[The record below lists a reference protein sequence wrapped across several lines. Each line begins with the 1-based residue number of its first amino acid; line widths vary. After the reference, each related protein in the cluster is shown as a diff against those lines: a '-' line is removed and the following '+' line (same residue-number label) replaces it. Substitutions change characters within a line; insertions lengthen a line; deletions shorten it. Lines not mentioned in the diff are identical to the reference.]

1 MKKHLFVLC
10 CVIMVIVAC
19 TTETKEYDY
28 ELERTETRTWPATGI
43 NQINAATVNGEISVA
58 ATLDTLITA
67 DITRSCRGEDSL
79 DAEDHIDD
87 IEVTDNIAGGQ
98 LNLEAD
104 MPDNDPG
111 RNYRA
116 DFDMTAPAA
125 MFLDLATV
133 NGEVLIQNMTAGVRV
148 RITNGAVTTENLS
161 GSIDVATVNGAMY
174 CDMEELAA
182 NQLALLTTTNG
193 EVTLL
198 LPSDVVAEFDA
209 ITTNGE
215 VMVTGFSSV
224 TYTTNQ
230 MSHKAGTIGSGGG
243 SATIDI
249 TVVNGN
255 ITIQAR

>member
-1 MKKHLFVLC
+1 MKKHLFVLL
-10 CVIMVIVAC
+10 CVMIGIVTC
-19 TTETKEYDY
+19 TTEKDYDY
-28 ELERTETRTWPATGI
+28 ELERTETRTWPAAGI
-43 NQINAATVNGEISVA
+43 NQINAATVNGAISVA

-87 IEVTDNIAGGQ
+87 IVVTDNVGAGQ

-104 MPDNDPG
+104 MPDGDSG
-111 RNYRA
+111 RDYRA
-116 DFDMTAPAA
+116 DFDLTTPAA

-133 NGEVLIQNMTAGVRV
+133 NGAVLIQNMTAGARV
-148 RITNGAVTTENLS
+148 RITNGAVTTENLR
-161 GSIDVATVNGAMY
+161 GGIDVATVNGAMY

-182 NQLALLTTTNG
+182 NQSALLATTNG

-215 VMVTGFSSV
+215 VMVTGFGSV

-230 MSHKAGTIGSGGG
+230 TSHKAGTIGSGGG

>member
-1 MKKHLFVLC
+1 MRKRLFVLC
-10 CVIMVIVAC
+10 CAIMVIAVC
-19 TTETKEYDY
+19 TTETPEYDY

-43 NQINAATVNGEISVA
+43 NQINAATVNGEIAVA

-79 DAEDHIDD
+79 DAEDHIDSVV
-87 IEVTDNIAGGQ
+87 VTDNIAAGQ
-98 LNLEAD
+98 LNLAAD
-104 MPDNDPG
+104 MPDNDPD

-116 DFDMTAPAA
+116 DFDMTAPASI
-125 MFLDLATV
+125 FLDLATV
-133 NGEVLIQNMTAGVRV
+133 NGEVLIQNMTAGARV
-148 RITNGAVTTENLS
+148 RITNGGVTTENLR
-161 GSIDVATVNGAMY
+161 GGIDVATVNGAMH

-182 NQLALLTTTNG
+182 NELAVLATTNG

-198 LPSDVVAEFDA
+198 VPSDVVAEFDA
-209 ITTNGE
+209 LTTNGQ
-215 VMVTGFSSV
+215 VTISGFSSV

-230 MSHKAGTIGSGGG
+230 MNHKAGTIGSGGG

-249 TVVNGN
+249 IVVNGD

>member
-1 MKKHLFVLC
+1 MKKHLFVLL
-10 CVIMVIVAC
+10 CVVISIVAC
-19 TTETKEYDY
+19 TTEKDYDY

-43 NQINAATVNGEISVA
+43 NHINAVTVNGEISVA
-58 ATLDTLITA
+58 STLDTLITA

-87 IEVTDNIAGGQ
+87 IVITDNIAAGQ

-104 MPDNDPG
+104 MPSDDPD

-125 MFLDLATV
+125 MFLDLTTT
-133 NGEVLIQNMTAGVRV
+133 NGDVLIQDMTGGARV
-148 RITNGAVTTENLS
+148 VITNGGVTTENLR
-161 GSIDVATVNGAMY
+161 GGCDALTTNGTIN

-182 NQLALLTTTNG
+182 NESALLATTNG
-193 EVTLL
+193 DVTLL
-198 LPSDVVAEFDA
+198 LPSDVVAVFNA
-209 ITTNGE
+209 MTTNGE
-215 VMVTGFSSV
+215 VTVTGFSSV

-230 MSHKAGTIGSGGG
+230 TNHKAGTIGSGG
-243 SATIDI
+243 STATIDI
-249 TVVNGN
+249 ASVNGD

>member
-1 MKKHLFVLC
+1 MKKWLFVLLC
-10 CVIMVIVAC
+10 AIMGIVAC
-19 TTETKEYDY
+19 TTETDYDY
-28 ELERTETRTWPATGI
+28 ELERTETLTWPAAGI
-43 NQINAATVNGEISVA
+43 NQINAVTVNGGISIA

-87 IEVTDNIAGGQ
+87 IVVTDNVAAGE

-104 MPDNDPG
+104 MPGDDPD
-111 RNYRA
+111 RSYRA
-116 DFDMTAPAA
+116 DFDITAPAA
-125 MFLDLATV
+125 VFVDFFTV
-133 NGEVLIQNMTAGVRV
+133 NGEVLIQNMTAGARV
-148 RITNGAVTTENLS
+148 RITNGTVTTENLRGGVDAAS
-161 GSIDVATVNGAMY
+161 SNGALD

-182 NQLALLTTTNG
+182 NESAILTTTNG
-193 EVTLL
+193 DITLL

-209 ITTNGE
+209 VTTNGE
-215 VMVTGFSSV
+215 VVVTGFGSV

-230 MSHKAGTIGSGGG
+230 TNHKAGTIGSGGG

-249 TVVNGN
+249 TVVNGD

>member
-1 MKKHLFVLC
+1 MKKHLFVLL
-10 CVIMVIVAC
+10 CVIIGIVTC
-19 TTETKEYDY
+19 TTDKDYDY
-28 ELERTETRTWPATGI
+28 ELERTETRMWPAAGI

-87 IEVTDNIAGGQ
+87 IVVTDNVGAGQ

-104 MPDNDPG
+104 MPDDDPD
-111 RNYRA
+111 RNYQA
-116 DFDMTAPAA
+116 DFDMTAPPAL
-125 MFLDLATV
+125 FLDLATV
-133 NGEVLIQNMTAGVRV
+133 NGAVLIQNMTAGARV
-148 RITNGAVTTENLS
+148 RITNGAVTTENRR
-161 GSIDVATVNGAMY
+161 GGIDVATVNGAMD

-182 NQLALLTTTNG
+182 NQSAILATTSG
-193 EVTLL
+193 DITLL
-198 LPSDVVAEFDA
+198 LPSDVVADFDA

-215 VMVTGFSSV
+215 VMVTGFGSV
-224 TYTTNQ
+224 TYTTNET
-230 MSHKAGTIGSGGG
+230 SHKAGTIGSGGG